1 MTTSTGG
8 YRLEFA
14 GISDTG
20 CRRKKNEDWWHC
32 GFLWDDRCV
41 LAVVADG
48 VGGYAGGEVAARMAT
63 EEMVSYLRHNK
74 DGERKQL
81 LKQAL
86 IHANNAVYR
95 RRLREDRLFRM
106 CCVLTAVLFDQDM
119 GCISMAHVGDTRF
132 YAFSDGR
139 IIKLSH
145 DQSPVG
151 RDEDAGII
159 SETEAMQNPYRNII
173 ERAVGQQMLD
183 NGIDYIETNVFP
195 MGQGITWM
203 LCSDG
208 LSDMITSARISSVL
222 SGSGTPEDKVRR
234 LTDAANEAGG
244 NDNITVVLVSACGN
258 PDGHTS
264 DVMDAYAD
272 KVILSKCRSMY
283 AEADGTDTDME
294 PMVGEPSADPGLS
307 EPEPMTEPDNTP
319 LTVDNRPAD
328 IPPVRDMQSNPF
340 PWLPFLLSV
349 LAGLLVVLLTY
360 FHVPSSWQSG
370 ADDNPQS
377 DSITERR
384 RYERLYYNINNL
396 PLQHNTR
403 E

>member
-1 MTTSTGG
+1 MTTSTGD

-20 CRRKKNEDWWHC
+20 SRRTRNEDWWHC

-63 EEMVSYLRHNK
+63 EEIVSYLRHNR
-74 DGERKQL
+74 DGERSWL

-86 IHANNAVYR
+86 IHANNAVFGR
-95 RRLREDRLFRM
+95 RQREDRLHRM
-106 CCVLTAVLFDQDM
+106 CCVLTAALFDPDRD
-119 GCISMAHVGDTRF
+119 CIYMAHVGDTRL

-151 RDEDAGII
+151 RDEDTGII

-173 ERAVGQQMLD
+173 DRAVGQQILVSGD
-183 NGIDYIETNVFP
+183 DFIETNVFP
-195 MGQGITWM
+195 MGKGITWL

-208 LSDMITSARISSVL
+208 LSDMITSARMSSIL
-222 SGSGTPEDKVRR
+222 GTDNILADKVRL
-234 LTDAANEAGG
+234 LTEAANDAGG
-244 NDNITVVLVSACGN
+244 NDNITVVLVAAGGE
-258 PDGHTS
+258 PDTHTS
-264 DVMDAYAD
+264 GIMDAYASN
-272 KVILSKCRSMY
+272 VIIPAAADDTDYGDCTVQ
-283 AEADGTDTDME
+283 DGT
-294 PMVGEPSADPGLS
+294 PGSGVEL
-307 EPEPMTEPDNTP
+307 PDNTGIDDGAGVKRASVR
-319 LTVDNRPAD
+319 TVTGKPSRT
-328 IPPVRDMQSNPF
+328 F
-340 PWLPFLLSV
+340 LWLPLLMSL
-349 LAGLLVVLLTY
+349 LAGLTVVLLT
-360 FHVPSSWQSG
+360 FLSAPGGGHLRQREHER
-370 ADDNPQS
+370 A
-377 DSITERR
+377 DSIAERQ